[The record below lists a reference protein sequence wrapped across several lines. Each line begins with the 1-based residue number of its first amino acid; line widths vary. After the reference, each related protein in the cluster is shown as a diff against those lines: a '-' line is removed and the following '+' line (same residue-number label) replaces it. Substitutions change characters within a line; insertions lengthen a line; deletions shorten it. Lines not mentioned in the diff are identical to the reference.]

1 MLTARRSRR
10 LPRLQQEDPI
20 KNVINK
26 DYMKA
31 CLTQN
36 GFRASSYPDGLR
48 NAKVAFRYE
57 ENRDCYFACMM
68 TKMGMIKPNGHPN
81 EDAIR
86 STFGKHIDQVNKALK
101 VCRVQENNSCKYAAC
116 MMANRGI

>member
-1 MLTARRSRR
+1 MLTARRSQR

-36 GFRASSYPDGLR
+36 GFRACGLQIR
-48 NAKVAFRYE
+48 GESRLLL
-57 ENRDCYFACMM
+57 ACMM

-101 VCRVQENNSCKYAAC
+101 VCRVQENQNYKQ
-116 MMANRGI
+116 NNKQNNIRK